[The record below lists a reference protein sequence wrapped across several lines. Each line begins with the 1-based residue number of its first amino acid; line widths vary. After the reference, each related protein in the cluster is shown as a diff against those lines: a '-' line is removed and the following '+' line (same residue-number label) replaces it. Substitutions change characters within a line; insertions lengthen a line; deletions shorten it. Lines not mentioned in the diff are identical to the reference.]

1 MGRRGVAGFMRS
13 TIHNTTRASAKTHSA
28 RTAVPVAVV
37 ARIDIEMNEKSM
49 DAPIVPPPPTSASA
63 GRATGVY
70 VALPLITIS
79 WIVLFG
85 IVLLAA
91 FRIDRY
97 EIAPGDAMEVSPR
110 ISFSALSG
118 GQEAP
123 KRYASNDGIH
133 FVTALGGQLSILDSI
148 LGWLDPHVQVDT
160 FEERFGDQSPDDN
173 RQAGFQSMVTSKQVA
188 QFVALRKLGLDA
200 ELVEGG
206 AKVAAVVC
214 ENAPPQNSACE
225 NLEVG
230 DTIVA
235 VNGVEI
241 PTLNALLAELSQPK
255 YAIGQ
260 TVTVTVVPDDKD
272 SGNTVDRSRAVDR
285 QIQLMASDNG
295 TRPIIGIVPADTRSV
310 KLPFEVQISTTDI
323 AGPSAGLAF
332 TLALLD
338 ELTDGDLMGSSRVA
352 ATGTIRQDG
361 AVGAIGALEQKALA
375 ARRAGVD
382 IFLVPSEQSDAE
394 IAKARKVAGRS
405 VKIIE
410 VATLDEALQ
419 ALRDNGGD
427 PLATASK

>member
-1 MGRRGVAGFMRS
+1 M
-13 TIHNTTRASAKTHSA
+13 
-28 RTAVPVAVV
+28 
-37 ARIDIEMNEKSM
+37 
-49 DAPIVPPPPTSASA
+49 
-63 GRATGVY
+63 
-70 VALPLITIS
+70 
-79 WIVLFG
+79 LFG

-173 RQAGFQSMVTSKQVA
+173 RQAGFQSMVTSKQIA

-272 SGNTVDRSRAVDR
+272 SGNTVDRSRAVER